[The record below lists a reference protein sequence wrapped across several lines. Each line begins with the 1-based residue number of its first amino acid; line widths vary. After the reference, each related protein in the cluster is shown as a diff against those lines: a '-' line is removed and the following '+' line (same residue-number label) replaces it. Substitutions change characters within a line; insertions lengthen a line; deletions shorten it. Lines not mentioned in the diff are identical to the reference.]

1 MSDYVLETRDI
12 TKTFGNLIANDGIS
26 LGIERGEIHGII
38 GPNGSGKTTF
48 FNTVSG
54 FYKPDGGSVLLNGED
69 ITGKDPDEIAR
80 SGLGRTFQIASPFE
94 DLTVKE
100 NLLSVFTEGILSGFR
115 VSEEKQAKADR
126 ILETLDIE
134 HIADHEGSDISGG
147 QQKLLEIGRM
157 LMLEPDCIML
167 DEPTA
172 GVNPAL
178 QANILEHL
186 KRLNEDGTTFVI
198 IEHDMS
204 VIRGVTDRVTV
215 LNNGQIV
222 VQGSFDEVTQDER
235 VRAAYLG
242 ERDGGA
248 MTVDDAI
255 AASATKTAEET
266 PKSSSSPTGTDP
278 EAATAEDSRRLRAT
292 NVSTGYGNHQVIHD
306 VTVQSHDGVT
316 CIFGPNGSGKS
327 TLLKALI
334 GSVPIWSG
342 SITYGEQDITDIP
355 AFRNLTN
362 GLVMLPQDGGI
373 FGKLTVRENLLLGAY
388 QVDDAAVRRD
398 RMESVL
404 EQFPMLEEKFHSKG
418 SSLSGGQQ
426 MMLSFARSMMTGAD
440 IYLLDEPSSGLA
452 PSLIDDVFEMID
464 LLIENGA
471 QVILVE
477 QNVREAI
484 KIADHVYILAQG
496 KLQFDGPP
504 DNLADEDDLVEMY
517 LGLD

>member
-48 FNTVSG
+48 FNTVTG
-54 FYKPDGGSVLLNGED
+54 FYKPDSGTVLLNGED
-69 ITGKDPDEIAR
+69 ITGKRPDAIAR
-80 SGLGRTFQIASPFE
+80 SGLGRTFQIVSPFR
-94 DLTVKE
+94 DLTVRE
-100 NLLSVFTEGILSGFR
+100 NLLSVFTEGIISGFR
-115 VSEEKQAKADR
+115 ISAEKRDRADR

-134 HIADHEGSDISGG
+134 HIAENKASDISGG

-178 QANILEHL
+178 QVNILEHL

-215 LNNGQIV
+215 LNNGEIII
-222 VQGSFDEVTQDER
+222 QGSFDEVTQDER

-242 ERDGGA
+242 ERGGRT
-248 MTVDDAI
+248 MTVSDAVS
-255 AASATKTAEET
+255 ASAEAVKGEASTDTSAQ
-266 PKSSSSPTGTDP
+266 TG
-278 EAATAEDSRRLRAT
+278 AEDRTTTVGGSLRLRAT
-292 NVSTGYGNHQVIHD
+292 NVSTGYGNHQVIND

-334 GSVPIWSG
+334 GSVPVWSG
-342 SITYGEQDITDIP
+342 SVTYGEQDITNTP
-355 AFRNLTN
+355 AFRNLKN
-362 GLVMLPQDGGI
+362 GLAMLPQDGGI
-373 FGKLTVRENLLLGAY
+373 FGKMTVRENLLLGAY
-388 QVDDAAVRRD
+388 HVDDATLRRE
-398 RMESVL
+398 RMEYVL
-404 EQFPMLEEKFHSKG
+404 EQFPVLEEKFNADGK
-418 SSLSGGQQ
+418 SLSGGQQ

-440 IYLLDEPSSGLA
+440 VYLLDEPSSGLA
-452 PSLIDDVFEMID
+452 PSLIDDVFRMID
-464 LLIENGA
+464 LLIEDGA

-477 QNVREAI
+477 QNVREALR
-484 KIADHVYILAQG
+484 IADHVYILAQG

-504 DNLADEDDLVEMY
+504 DRLADEDELVEMY
-517 LGLD
+517 LGLE